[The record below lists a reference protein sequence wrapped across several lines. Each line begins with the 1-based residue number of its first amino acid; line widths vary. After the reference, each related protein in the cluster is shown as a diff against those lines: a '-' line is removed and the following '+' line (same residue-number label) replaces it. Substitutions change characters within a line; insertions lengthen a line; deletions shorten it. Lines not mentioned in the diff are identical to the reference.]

1 VYTLTKRKG
10 DVMVK
15 KFVYV
20 AMLVAMVCALA
31 MPAAFA
37 AEKAPVASGS
47 ELLVADFDSG
57 EKPNNIGGDF
67 GAWSKDPTDFS
78 QGCTEAFDSVN
89 RSGTKGFGMKLEYSV
104 DSKNPAYNGFWMLLQ
119 NLDAS
124 KYDNVAF
131 KVKGDA
137 KIGYTT
143 VFKIELKNAAKQV
156 GRYYVTNITD
166 QWQDVVIPLK
176 EFKGVT
182 DYSNL
187 TEFVIVFE
195 DRIASNKKGVI
206 YLDDIRFTKNK

>member
-1 VYTLTKRKG
+1 
-10 DVMVK
+10 MVK
-15 KFVYV
+15 KFVFLTV
-20 AMLVAMVCALA
+20 LAVMVCAA
-31 MPAAFA
+31 GMASAAD
-37 AEKAPVASGS
+37 KAPVASGS
-47 ELLVADFDSG
+47 ELIVADFDSG

-78 QGCTEAFDSVN
+78 QGCTESFDSVN
-89 RSGTKGFGMKLEYSV
+89 RYGAKGFGMKLEYSV
-104 DSKNPAYNGFWMLLQ
+104 ESKNPAYNGFWLFLQ

-124 KYDNVAF
+124 KYDNLAF
-131 KVKGDA
+131 RVKGDA

-176 EFKGVT
+176 EFKGIT

-206 YLDDIRFTKNK
+206 YIDDVRFTKNKA